1 MSERRADVR
10 APSGR
15 IAYVDGRYLPHPAAA
30 VHIEDRG
37 LQFGD
42 SIYEVFAVIDG
53 KLLDEEPHLERL
65 ARSLREIGMGLPMA
79 PPALKSVMREVVR
92 RNRLAYGLLYVQVTR
107 GSHARDHVM
116 PNAVRP
122 TVIMTARRLDRD
134 AIETRRARGVAVV
147 TRPDLRWGRCD
158 IKTTALLPNVMAKTD
173 ARRAGAYEVWLV
185 DREGRI
191 TEGASTNAWIVA
203 GGVVTTRSLDNA
215 ILAGVT
221 RRTLL
226 RAAERAGL
234 TIAERAFSTG
244 EAQKAEEAFI
254 TSATGGV
261 IPVVEIDGAK
271 LGSGKPGPLTLR
283 MHALYRDLA
292 AAEAGIPALASSQS
306 A

>member
-1 MSERRADVR
+1 MSRKRAGDR

-15 IAYVDGRYLPHPAAA
+15 IAYVDGRYLPHGTAA

-42 SIYEVFAVIDG
+42 SIYEVFAVTG
-53 KLLDEEPHLERL
+53 GRLLDEEPHLERL
-65 ARSLREIGMGLPMA
+65 ERSLREIGMDLPLA
-79 PPALKSVMREVVR
+79 RSALRVVMRETVR
-92 RNRLAYGLLYVQVTR
+92 RNRLSYGLLYVQVTR
-107 GSHARDHVM
+107 GSHARDHIM
-116 PNAVRP
+116 PASPRP
-122 TVIMTARRLDRD
+122 TVIMTARRLDPA
-134 AIETRRARGVAVV
+134 AIEARRANGVAVV
-147 TRPDLRWGRCD
+147 TLPDLRWGRCD
-158 IKTTALLPNVMAKTD
+158 IKTTALLPNVMAKTE

-185 DREGRI
+185 DREGMI

-203 GGVVTTRSLDNA
+203 EGLVTTRSLSNS

-234 TIAERAFSTG
+234 KLTERAFTVA
-244 EAQKAEEAFI
+244 EARKAEEAFI

-261 IPVVEIDGAK
+261 IPVVEVDGIK
-271 LGSGKPGPLTLR
+271 LGSGRPGPLTQR

-292 AAEAGIPALASSQS
+292 AEEAGIPA
-306 A
+306 

>member
-1 MSERRADVR
+1 MSRNRAGDR

-15 IAYVDGRYLPHPAAA
+15 IAYVDGRYLPHGAAA
-30 VHIEDRG
+30 VHVEDRG

-42 SIYEVFAVIDG
+42 SIYEVFAVTG
-53 KLLDEEPHLERL
+53 GRLLDEEPHLERL
-65 ARSLREIGMGLPMA
+65 ERSLREIGMDLPLA
-79 PPALKSVMREVVR
+79 RSALRVVMRETVR
-92 RNRLAYGLLYVQVTR
+92 RNRLSYGLLYVQVTR
-107 GSHARDHVM
+107 GSHARDHIM
-116 PNAVRP
+116 PASPRP
-122 TVIMTARRLDRD
+122 TVIMTARRLDPA
-134 AIETRRARGVAVV
+134 AIETRRANGVAVV

-158 IKTTALLPNVMAKTD
+158 IKTTALLPNVMAKTE

-185 DREGRI
+185 DREGMI

-203 GGVVTTRSLDNA
+203 EGLVTTRSLSNS

-234 TIAERAFSTG
+234 KLTERAFTVA
-244 EAQKAEEAFI
+244 EARKAEEAFI

-261 IPVVEIDGAK
+261 LPVVEVDGIK
-271 LGSGKPGPLTLR
+271 LGSGRPGPLTQR

-292 AAEAGIPALASSQS
+292 AAEAGIPA
-306 A
+306 

>member
-1 MSERRADVR
+1 MSDRRTGVR

-15 IAYVDGRYLPHPAAA
+15 IAYVDGRYLRHPAAA

-42 SIYEVFAVIDG
+42 SIYEVFAVTDG
-53 KLLDEEPHLERL
+53 RLLDEEPHLERL
-65 ARSLREIGMGLPMA
+65 ARSLREIGMALPMA
-79 PPALKSVMREVVR
+79 ASALKSVMREVVR
-92 RNRLAYGLLYVQVTR
+92 RNRLSYGLLYVQVTR
-107 GSHARDHVM
+107 GAHARDHVM
-116 PNAVRP
+116 PNAGRP
-122 TVIMTARRLDRD
+122 TVIMTARRLDRGT
-134 AIETRRARGVAVV
+134 IEARRARGVAVV
-147 TRPDLRWGRCD
+147 TRPDIRWGRCD
-158 IKTTALLPNVMAKTD
+158 IKTTALLPNVMAKTE

-185 DREGRI
+185 DHDGRI

-203 GGVVTTRSLDNA
+203 AGVVTTRSLDNA

-234 TIAERAFSTG
+234 TIAERAFSVA
-244 EAQKAEEAFI
+244 EARKAQEAFI

-292 AAEAGIPALASSQS
+292 AAEAGIPANASSQS
-306 A
+306 W